1 MDGGVID
8 IGYPQ
13 LFAASA
19 LMLVAGLVS
28 WKLEL
33 GQEKSI
39 AIAAVRAFIQLLA
52 MGFLLVYLF
61 RYQSWWLVV
70 LVLLAMALC
79 AAQIAVSR
87 VKHRVKGLWLPVF
100 ATLLASSMTIAFI
113 VVEGVIQPDPWYSA
127 RQLVPIAGMAL
138 GNTMSAT
145 AVAVDRLFADLD
157 SRSDEMF
164 ALVALGATPH
174 EAAFPSIKA
183 AVGAGILPTLATMC
197 AAGIVQ
203 IPGMMSGQILAGAD
217 PVVAAKYQIVVLLM
231 MSAATTLAIVMI
243 SLLTFRKRF
252 AKEGYYLDLGLR

>member
-1 MDGGVID
+1 MEGGVID

-19 LMLVAGLVS
+19 LMLVAGIVS

-39 AIAAVRAFIQLLA
+39 AVAAVRAFIQLLA

-61 RYQSWWLVV
+61 RYQSWWLVS

-87 VKHRVKGLWLPVF
+87 VKHRVAGLWLPVF

-145 AVAVDRLFADLD
+145 AVAVDRLFADMD
-157 SRSDEMF
+157 GRSDEMF
-164 ALVALGATPH
+164 ALVALGATPR

-252 AKEGYYLDLGLR
+252 AKEGYYLDPGLR

>member
-1 MDGGVID
+1 MEGGVID

-19 LMLVAGLVS
+19 LMLVAGIVS

-39 AIAAVRAFIQLLA
+39 AVAAVRAFVQLLA

-61 RYQSWWLVV
+61 RYQSWWLVS

-87 VKHRVKGLWLPVF
+87 VKHRVSGLWLPVF

-145 AVAVDRLFADLD
+145 AVAIDRLFADLD
-157 SRSDEMF
+157 GRSDEMF
-164 ALVALGATPH
+164 ALVALGATPR

-252 AKEGYYLDLGLR
+252 SKEGYFLDAGLR

>member
-1 MDGGVID
+1 MEGGVID
-8 IGYPQ
+8 IGTVE

-19 LMLVAGLVS
+19 LMLVAGVVS
-28 WKLEL
+28 WRLAL
-33 GQEKSI
+33 GQERSI
-39 AIAAVRAFIQLLA
+39 AIATVRAFVQLLA

-61 RYQSWWLVV
+61 RYQSWWLV
-70 LVLLAMALC
+70 LAVLLAMALC
-79 AAQIAVSR
+79 ATQIAASR
-87 VKHRVKGLWLPVF
+87 VKQKVRGLHLPIF
-100 ATLLASSMTIAFI
+100 ATLLSSSMVIAFV

-145 AVAVDRLFADLD
+145 AVAIDRLFADLD

-164 ALVALGATPH
+164 ALVALGATPR

>member
-19 LMLVAGLVS
+19 LMLVAGIVS

-33 GQEKSI
+33 GQEKNI

-61 RYQSWWLVV
+61 RYQSWWLV
-70 LVLLAMALC
+70 LIVLLAMALC

-87 VKHRVKGLWLPVF
+87 VKQRVHGLWIPVF
-100 ATLLASSMTIAFI
+100 ATLLASSMVIAFI

-145 AVAVDRLFADLD
+145 AVAIDRLFADLD
-157 SRSDEMF
+157 SRSDEIF
-164 ALVALGATPH
+164 ALIALGATPR

-231 MSAATTLAIVMI
+231 MSAATTIAIVMI
-243 SLLTFRKRF
+243 SLITFRKRF
-252 AKEGYYLDLGLR
+252 SKEGYFIDAGLR

>member
-1 MDGGVID
+1 MEGGVID
-8 IGYPQ
+8 IGTVE

-19 LMLVAGLVS
+19 LMLVAGVVS
-28 WKLEL
+28 WRLAL
-33 GQEKSI
+33 GQERSI
-39 AIAAVRAFIQLLA
+39 AIATVRAFVQLLA

-61 RYQSWWLVV
+61 RYQSWWLV
-70 LVLLAMALC
+70 LAVLLAMALC
-79 AAQIAVSR
+79 ATQIAASR
-87 VKHRVKGLWLPVF
+87 VKQKVRGLHLPIF
-100 ATLLASSMTIAFI
+100 ATLLSSSMVIAFV

-145 AVAVDRLFADLD
+145 AVAIDRLFADLD

-164 ALVALGATPH
+164 ALVALGATPR

-183 AVGAGILPTLATMC
+183 AVGAGILPMLATMC

-231 MSAATTLAIVMI
+231 MSAATTLAIVLI
-243 SLLTFRKRF
+243 CFLTFRRRF
-252 AKEGYYLDLGLR
+252 SREGYYLDAGIR

>member
-1 MDGGVID
+1 MEGGVID

-19 LMLVAGLVS
+19 LMLVAGIVS

-39 AIAAVRAFIQLLA
+39 AVAAVRAFVQLLA

-61 RYQSWWLVV
+61 RYQSWWLVS

-87 VKHRVKGLWLPVF
+87 VKHRASGLWLPVF

-145 AVAVDRLFADLD
+145 AVAIDRLFADLD
-157 SRSDEMF
+157 GRSDEMF
-164 ALVALGATPH
+164 ALVALGATPR

-252 AKEGYYLDLGLR
+252 SKEGYFLDAGLR

>member
-1 MDGGVID
+1 MEGGVID
-8 IGYPQ
+8 IGYVE

-19 LMLVAGLVS
+19 LMLIAGIVS
-28 WKLEL
+28 WRLSL
-33 GQEKSI
+33 GQEKNI
-39 AIAAVRAFIQLLA
+39 AISTVRAFVQLLA

-61 RYQSWWLVV
+61 RYQSWWLVL
-70 LVLLAMALC
+70 LVLFLMALC
-79 AAQIAVSR
+79 ATQIAVSR
-87 VKHRVKGLWLPVF
+87 VKQGVRGLHLPVF
-100 ATLLASSMTIAFI
+100 ASLMASSMVIAFI

-145 AVAVDRLFADLD
+145 AVAIDRLFSDMD

-164 ALVALGATPH
+164 TLVALGATPR

-231 MSAATTLAIVMI
+231 MSAATTLAIVLI
-243 SLLTFRKRF
+243 CFLTFRKRF
-252 AKEGYYLDLGLR
+252 SKEGFYLDAGIR